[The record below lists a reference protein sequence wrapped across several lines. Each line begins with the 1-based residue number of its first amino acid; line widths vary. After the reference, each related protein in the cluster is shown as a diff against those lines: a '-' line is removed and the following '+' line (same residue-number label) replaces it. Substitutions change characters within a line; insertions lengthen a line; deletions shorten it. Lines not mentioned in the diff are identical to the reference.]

1 MYDRWSEE
9 YEKHLFFRWFSSRR
23 LKLRTTLPGAA
34 SRYIRSHEL
43 RELFFSIAAVAAVL
57 PFYFEKKSASIYGLE
72 PLGRV
77 SSGGGLGGEAATN
90 RRGNDRSIMRVRTL
104 AQERRA

>member
-1 MYDRWSEE
+1 MRSI
-9 YEKHLFFRWFSSRR
+9 FSFVGFRLVVSSCERPYPAQPAG
-23 LKLRTTLPGAA
+23 T
-34 SRYIRSHEL
+34 SDIRSHEL
-43 RELFFSIAAVAAVL
+43 RELLFSIAAVAAVL
-57 PFYFEKKSASIYGLE
+57 PFYSKKKSASIYGVE

-77 SSGGGLGGEAATN
+77 SSGGGLGGERATN